1 MANNSIANNSL
12 SQTAQRFLDI
22 NNDRVGRS
30 IERVAF
36 GTRVNKGSDDV
47 AGLAISESLR
57 SDIRT
62 LRQAERNANDGIS
75 LINVIEG
82 ALNVQSNILIRLRE
96 LASQSAS
103 GTIGDLERQTLQLEF
118 SALREEIDRIA
129 STTEFNGKKLID
141 GSLASTVDSSLQV
154 SIQIGLDS
162 AEESRINLNQVLD
175 LRASNS
181 TELGLAEVSIST
193 TDNALAAIDQIESS
207 FNTIS
212 NARGNAGALQNR
224 FLRTLGNLGTTVEN
238 LSQADATIRDAD
250 IAQELA
256 LLTRNQI
263 LSNAAVSMVG
273 QTNLSGQNLLE
284 LLQ

>member
-12 SQTAQRFLDI
+12 SQTAQRFLGI
-22 NNDRVGRS
+22 NNERVGRS

-36 GTRVNKGSDDV
+36 GTRVNKGADDV

-62 LRQAERNANDGIS
+62 LRQGERNANDGVS

-96 LASQSAS
+96 LATQASS
-103 GTIGDLERQTLQLEF
+103 GTVGEFERQTLQLEF

-129 STTEFNGKKLID
+129 ATTEFNGKTLIN
-141 GSLASTVDSSLQV
+141 GALSSSVQSSLQL
-154 SIQIGLDS
+154 SIQVGLDS
-162 AEESRINLNQVLD
+162 SSENRINLNEELN
-175 LRASNS
+175 LSASNS
-181 TELGLAEVSIST
+181 TGLQLAGLSIST
-193 TDNALAAIDQIESS
+193 AEDALIAAEQIKNS

-212 NARGNAGALQNR
+212 TARGNAGALQNR
-224 FLRTLGNLGTTVEN
+224 FHRTLGNLGTIVEN
-238 LSQADATIRDAD
+238 LSQADSTIRDAD
-250 IAQELA
+250 IAEELA

-273 QTNLSGQNLLE
+273 QTNFSGQNLLN

>member
-1 MANNSIANNSL
+1 MANSIVNNSL
-12 SQTAQRFLDI
+12 SQTAQRFLGI
-22 NNDRVGRS
+22 NNERVSRS

-57 SDIRT
+57 SDVRT

-103 GTIGDLERQTLQLEF
+103 GTIGDFERQTLQLEF

-129 STTEFNGKKLID
+129 ATTEFNGRKLID
-141 GSLASTVDSSLQV
+141 GSLASSVQNSLQI

-162 AEESRINLNQVLD
+162 SADSRINLNQELN
-175 LRASNS
+175 LNASTS
-181 TELGLAEVSIST
+181 AGLGIENLSIATAE
-193 TDNALAAIDQIESS
+193 DALVAIEQIEST
-207 FNTIS
+207 FGTIS

-238 LSQADATIRDAD
+238 LSQADSTIRDAD
-250 IAQELA
+250 IAEELA

-273 QTNLSGQNLLE
+273 QTNLSGQNLLD

>member
-12 SQTAQRFLDI
+12 SQTAQRFLGI
-22 NNDRVGRS
+22 NNERVGRS

-82 ALNVQSNILIRLRE
+82 ALNVQSNTLIRLRE
-96 LASQSAS
+96 LATQASS
-103 GTIGDLERQTLQLEF
+103 GTVGEFERQTLQLEF

-129 STTEFNGKKLID
+129 ATTEFNGKKLID
-141 GSLASTVDSSLQV
+141 GSLAASAQESL
-154 SIQIGLDS
+154 SIQVGLNS
-162 AEESRINLNQVLD
+162 LTESRINLNQELN
-175 LRASNS
+175 LNASNS
-181 TELGLAEVSIST
+181 AGLGIENLSIATAE
-193 TDNALAAIDQIESS
+193 DALIAIEQIEISS
-207 FNTIS
+207 NAIS
-212 NARGNAGALQNR
+212 NARGNAGAVQNR

-238 LSQADATIRDAD
+238 LSQADSTIRDAD

-273 QTNLSGQNLLE
+273 QTNLSGQNLLN

>member
-1 MANNSIANNSL
+1 MGNSIANNSL
-12 SQTAQRFLDI
+12 SQTAQRFLGI
-22 NNDRVGRS
+22 NNERVGRS

-62 LRQAERNANDGIS
+62 LRQAGRNANDGIS

-82 ALNVQSNILIRLRE
+82 ALNVQSNTLIRLRE
-96 LASQSAS
+96 LATQASS
-103 GTIGDLERQTLQLEF
+103 GTIGEFERQTLQLEF
-118 SALREEIDRIA
+118 SALREEIDRISA
-129 STTEFNGKKLID
+129 TTEFNGKKLID
-141 GSLASTVDSSLQV
+141 GSLAASAQDSI
-154 SIQIGLDS
+154 SIQVGLNGS
-162 AEESRINLNQVLD
+162 AESRINLNQELN
-175 LRASNS
+175 LNASNS
-181 TELGLAEVSIST
+181 VGLGIENLSITTTEG
-193 TDNALAAIDQIESS
+193 ALTAIEEIENS
-207 FNTIS
+207 FNLIS
-212 NARGNAGALQNR
+212 NARGNAGAVQNR

-238 LSQADATIRDAD
+238 LSQADSTIRDAD
-250 IAQELA
+250 IAEELA

-273 QTNLSGQNLLE
+273 QTNLSGQNLLN